1 MGKIFGI
8 SDLPVTI
15 FTTPL
20 EPVKV
25 PNPIDMKLPRLMLG
39 ETFAKHDAVVLQ
51 NKVVKRGF
59 LSRLINGFRKTI

>member
-25 PNPIDMKLPRLMLG
+25 PHPVDMKLPRFILG
-39 ETFAKHDAVVLQ
+39 QSFAKHDVVITQ
-51 NKVVKRGF
+51 NKVLTKRGF
-59 LSRLINGFRKTI
+59 LGRLINGFRKV